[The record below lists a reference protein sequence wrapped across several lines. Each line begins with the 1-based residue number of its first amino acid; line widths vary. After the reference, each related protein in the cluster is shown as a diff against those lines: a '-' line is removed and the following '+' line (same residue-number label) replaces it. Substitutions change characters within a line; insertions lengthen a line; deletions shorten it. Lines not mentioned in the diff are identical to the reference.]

1 MKYWIIGASS
11 GIGREIAM
19 QLSELGNEVVVSSSN
34 KSNLE
39 KLNEGNHEKF
49 KLLSFDVS
57 NKAEVNEACNI
68 IKEDSKSKYFS
79 SSKGFRF
86 KILSTS
92 KTNLKPRTGD
102 EVEFSYNIFDLEGN
116 DIYKDDDLKSIRY
129 VVDEEEIIA
138 ALRYGIKELK
148 IGESGIFLMPSFFCY
163 GYQGDGEK
171 IIPNQ
176 PLIIHINLISLKNN
190 N

>member
-1 MKYWIIGASS
+1 MSKIFLFILIIFFFLTGCLETKP
-11 GIGREIAM
+11 RKPLNLNK
-19 QLSELGNEVVVSSSN
+19 QNFLN
-34 KSNLE
+34 KSANRNIKIKKKE
-39 KLNEGNHEKF
+39 EIYFH
-49 KLLSFDVS
+49 
-57 NKAEVNEACNI
+57 NI
-68 IKEDSKSKYFS
+68 IKEDSNSKYFS

-176 PLIIHINLISLKNN
+176 PLIIQINLISLKNN